1 MNFYY
6 INANI
11 DGQRRWHLV
20 ADKEPGLYFVAAD
33 FEEEEY
39 GIEEYMKD
47 FPDNEVIKVPNAHQ
61 IKHPLGICEL
71 HSTMHNRV
79 DCPLCD
85 FLFVYDRLNLAL
97 GVMGDCLFELS
108 NLPDVEDKNPEEYDE
123 ISRGRVCIK
132 LEKFLE
138 YARIGQDGPCTCDEI
153 GESRCPKHGLEN
165 LAEELR
171 SVEYTL
177 ESPTGEDGE

>member
-1 MNFYY
+1 MNYYY

-20 ADKEPGLYFVAAD
+20 MDREPGLLFVAAD

-39 GIEEYMKD
+39 DIEEYAKD
-47 FPDNEVIKVPNAHQ
+47 FPDNEVIRVPNPHQ
-61 IKHPLGICEL
+61 IQHPLGVCDL
-71 HSTMHNRV
+71 HQKAFNRV

-85 FLFVYDRLNLAL
+85 FLFVYDRMKLAL

-108 NLPDVEDKNPEEYDE
+108 NLTDVDDKNPEKYEE
-123 ISRGRVCIK
+123 ISRGRACVK

-138 YARIGQDGPCTCDEI
+138 YWKVGIDGPCTCDDV
-153 GESRCPKHGLEN
+153 GEGRCPKHGLEL
-165 LAEELR
+165 LAEDLR
-171 SVEYTL
+171 KVEY
-177 ESPTGEDGE
+177 ERII